1 MHTDLAGDFFIIW
14 FIYFIIFFAHTLL
27 VAYGINLP
35 TAQRIYFMDLV
46 WEPSKEKQ
54 AIKRAH
60 RIGQTKS
67 VFVEK
72 LIMKDTIEEQFLT
85 LRNRI
90 NQLSQSNTENG
101 SF

>member
-1 MHTDLAGDFFIIW
+1 
-14 FIYFIIFFAHTLL
+14 
-27 VAYGINLP
+27 
-35 TAQRIYFMDLV
+35 MDLV